1 MISGDKLTTWDVQD
15 DTGDAPP
22 LVSSVTSGSS
32 DPMAIPLEPF
42 ERQFRDFG
50 EAIRTGRKPLVSG
63 EEGYRALE
71 LVAAIYRSC
80 REGQAVELAA

>member
-1 MISGDKLTTWDVQD
+1 
-15 DTGDAPP
+15 
-22 LVSSVTSGSS
+22 
-32 DPMAIPLEPF
+32 MAIPLEPF

-71 LVAAIYRSC
+71 LVLSVYRSC
-80 REGQAVELAA
+80 REGCVIELGGTAN